1 MFLLSFVLFILLC
14 IFPGSTQC
22 TFHTPMARYSSFVLK
37 VPLNTNESIRTFT
50 HPISVKSSSKFV
62 DDFLT
67 CPVYIHTNT
76 EKRTHEGKNIN
87 TLDGCDKS
95 LAKVLIVLAVHGGR
109 TSVIK
114 QAVLEAATICP
125 ATCKLTFDLLTLKV
139 VSESR
144 VTWPTSVLIIV
155 FLGLSVLDLSPMY
168 ATDRRVRRASSLN
181 APAMGAGHNKRWLA
195 AKTA

>member
-1 MFLLSFVLFILLC
+1 MVRDRYGRPQEDPLAVHCFCVCSGSAQLGDLLGVSRSIERDLSVLSICRMIFLRIFTVYRFLLGYLVVKMYYISRYQYLLSDWLDDNAFLWQGDYLYKAQVEEMFLLSFVLFILLC

-87 TLDGCDKS
+87 ILDGCDKS
-95 LAKVLIVLAVHGGR
+95 
-109 TSVIK
+109 
-114 QAVLEAATICP
+114 
-125 ATCKLTFDLLTLKV
+125 
-139 VSESR
+139 
-144 VTWPTSVLIIV
+144 
-155 FLGLSVLDLSPMY
+155 
-168 ATDRRVRRASSLN
+168 
-181 APAMGAGHNKRWLA
+181 
-195 AKTA
+195 